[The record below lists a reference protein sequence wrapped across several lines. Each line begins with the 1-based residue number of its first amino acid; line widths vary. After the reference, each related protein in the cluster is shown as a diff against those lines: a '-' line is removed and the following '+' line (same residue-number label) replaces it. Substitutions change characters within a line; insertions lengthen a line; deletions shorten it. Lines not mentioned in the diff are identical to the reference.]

1 MYSYKDVVFMD
12 LEFSSLKDLYLRV
25 EPALEAKKTELDRI
39 GLSHINK
46 KDIWDY
52 LVENKWKQGKD
63 LMLSDIVDDI
73 LNTDNNLIDKYFK
86 EKNTSLDDKDII

>member
-1 MYSYKDVVFMD
+1 MD

-25 EPALEAKKTELDRI
+25 EPALNAKKIELDRI
-39 GLSHINK
+39 GLSYISK
-46 KDIWDY
+46 KDVWEY
-52 LVENKWKQGKD
+52 LVETKWEQGNN

-86 EKNTSLDDKDII
+86 EKNTSLDENN

>member
-1 MYSYKDVVFMD
+1 MEGKLFHFLFILVIIIMYSYKDVVFMD

-52 LVENKWKQGKD
+52 LVENKWK
-63 LMLSDIVDDI
+63 
-73 LNTDNNLIDKYFK
+73 
-86 EKNTSLDDKDII
+86 

>member
-1 MYSYKDVVFMD
+1 MD

-25 EPALEAKKTELDRI
+25 EPALTSKKTELDRN
-39 GLSHINK
+39 GLSYIDK

-52 LVENKWKQGKD
+52 LVENKWKMGID
-63 LMLSDIVDDI
+63 LTLSDIVDDI

-86 EKNTSLDDKDII
+86 EKNTSLDDEDII

>member
-1 MYSYKDVVFMD
+1 MD
-12 LEFSSLKDLYLRV
+12 LEFSSLKDLYLRIS
-25 EPALEAKKTELDRI
+25 PALVAKKNELDRLGFSYI
-39 GLSHINK
+39 SE

-52 LVENKWKQGKD
+52 LVESKWKVGKD

-86 EKNTSLDDKDII
+86 EKSTSLDDKEII

>member
-1 MYSYKDVVFMD
+1 MD

-25 EPALEAKKTELDRI
+25 EPALEAKKTELKRI
-39 GLSHINK
+39 GLSYIDK

-52 LVENKWKQGKD
+52 LVENKWKMGID
-63 LMLSDIVDDI
+63 LTLSDVVDDI

-86 EKNTSLDDKDII
+86 EKNTSLDDNNN

>member
-1 MYSYKDVVFMD
+1 MD

-25 EPALEAKKTELDRI
+25 SPALKAKKTELDRI
-39 GLSHINK
+39 GLSYINE

-52 LVENKWKQGKD
+52 LVETKWKIGKD

-73 LNTDNNLIDKYFK
+73 LNTDNNQIDKYFK
-86 EKNTSLDDKDII
+86 EKNTSLNDEEII

>member
-1 MYSYKDVVFMD
+1 MD

-25 EPALEAKKTELDRI
+25 EPALEAKKTELKRI
-39 GLSHINK
+39 GLSYIDK

-52 LVENKWKQGKD
+52 LVENKWKMGID
-63 LMLSDIVDDI
+63 LTLSDVVDDI

-86 EKNTSLDDKDII
+86 EKNTSLDDNN

>member
-1 MYSYKDVVFMD
+1 MD

-25 EPALEAKKTELDRI
+25 EPALNAKKIELNRI
-39 GLSHINK
+39 GLSYIEK

-52 LVENKWKQGKD
+52 LVETKWKMGNN

-86 EKNTSLDDKDII
+86 EKNTSLDDNNN